1 MSKFTI
7 EQRKTV
13 KDLVFQGLCQQ
24 KTLESI
30 SAYVKEKSGLEI
42 SSDEADRIRKAFRKE
57 AREWLSV
64 LASSNHEYIAE
75 YRDRIEAVKYQIRRA
90 NELYDKPAP
99 LKTVVKE
106 YQNPDGT
113 KTKIQEIHKIDDR
126 DFKRRLLT
134 DITNME
140 SMLMEMYDAMPI
152 VKQIMELKVGKMT
165 TTATTNNETT
175 VNVL

>member
-1 MSKFTI
+1 MSKFTT
-7 EQRKTV
+7 EQRKTI
-13 KDLVFQGLCQQ
+13 KSLVLQALCQQ
-24 KTLESI
+24 KTLEATSDYI
-30 SAYVKEKSGLEI
+30 KEKSGLEI

-57 AREWLSV
+57 ARDWLSV

-90 NELYDKPAP
+90 NELYDKATP

-113 KTKIQEIHKIDDR
+113 TTKIQEIHKIDDR

-134 DITNME
+134 DISNME
-140 SMLMEMYDAMPI
+140 KTLMEMYDAVPI
-152 VKQIMELKVGKMT
+152 VRELASRKEIHLQE
-165 TTATTNNETT
+165 NNEIPK
-175 VNVL
+175 

>member
-106 YQNPDGT
+106 VTNPDGT
-113 KTKIQEIHKIDDR
+113 TTKIQEIHKIDNSDL
-126 DFKRRLLT
+126 KRRLLV
-134 DITNME
+134 DISNME
-140 SMLMEMYDAMPI
+140 KMLMEMYDAMPI
-152 VKQIMELKVGKMT
+152 GRELASRKEVH
-165 TTATTNNETT
+165 
-175 VNVL
+175 LQ